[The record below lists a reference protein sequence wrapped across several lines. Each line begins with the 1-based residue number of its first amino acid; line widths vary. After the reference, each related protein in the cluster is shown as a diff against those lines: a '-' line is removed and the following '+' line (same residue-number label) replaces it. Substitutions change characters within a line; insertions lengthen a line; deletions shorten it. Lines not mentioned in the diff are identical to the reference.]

1 MMDVNL
7 LINEMKHYWKDHK
20 KVVVG
25 VAALLII
32 LLII

>member
-1 MMDVNL
+1 MDINL

-20 KVVVG
+20 KIVIG

>member
-1 MMDVNL
+1 MDINL
-7 LINEMKHYWKDHK
+7 LINKMKHYWKDHK